1 MSSELIPQQQATLNQ
16 QVNTVDIFGRQ
27 KISRS
32 TVRRARFEVEEAL
45 IGQIKIERAK
55 QAAISGMLAENQARQ
70 LAVALAGDDP
80 NALMAADDYIR
91 ALHAAG
97 VNQVLKAAN

>member
-1 MSSELIPQQQATLNQ
+1 MSDLVPQQQAALQ
-16 QVNTVDIFGRQ
+16 QHVNAVDAFGRQ

-32 TVRRARFEVEEAL
+32 TVRHARHEIEESL

-70 LAVALAGDDP
+70 LATALSGDNP

-97 VNQVLKAAN
+97 VNQVLKAGS